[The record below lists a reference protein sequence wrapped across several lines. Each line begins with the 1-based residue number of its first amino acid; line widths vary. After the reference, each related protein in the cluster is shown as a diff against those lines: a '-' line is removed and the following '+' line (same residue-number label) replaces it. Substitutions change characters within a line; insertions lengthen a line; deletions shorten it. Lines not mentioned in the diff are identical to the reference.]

1 MAPGAVPGSAD
12 RRRCDGGCALLGGNA
27 SCVAAAAYHVP
38 LRPLVLQGAAS
49 SKPKLYTQCA
59 LFEVDFGKTSAASV
73 SASSRFSATYPAANA
88 FALSPPNPWVSAAG
102 PSSPFRVSACAARTL
117 NVTGQSR
124 VTLSLLQEHF

>member
-59 LFEVDFGKTSAASV
+59 LFEVDFGKMSAASV
-73 SASSRFSATYPAANA
+73 SASSRFSATYPAANPSPDLA
-88 FALSPPNPWVSAAG
+88 THPAADSAADPTTNIGCVSPPPPTRPPTQMPDGNHPSAD
-102 PSSPFRVSACAARTL
+102 P
-117 NVTGQSR
+117 
-124 VTLSLLQEHF
+124 